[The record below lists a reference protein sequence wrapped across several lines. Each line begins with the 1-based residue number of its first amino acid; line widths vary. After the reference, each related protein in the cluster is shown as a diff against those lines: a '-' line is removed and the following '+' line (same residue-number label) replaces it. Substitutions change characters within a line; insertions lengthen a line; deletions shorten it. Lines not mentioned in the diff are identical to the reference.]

1 MENIFIFLW
10 SLLFLVPGIIKS
22 YAYRAASYI
31 SYCHPEM
38 EWNEC
43 LNESKKV
50 TKGHK
55 WELFVFDLSFIGW
68 DILCTLSLGI
78 GFLWLLP
85 YKAAAEVSFID
96 GNIYKLSK

>member
-1 MENIFIFLW
+1 MPIERHPTFLTATQKW
-10 SLLFLVPGIIKS
+10 T
-22 YAYRAASYI
+22 
-31 SYCHPEM
+31 
-38 EWNEC
+38 WNEC